1 MLEIGLR
8 FTVSFLRGLLESV
21 VATIYD
27 ILLSHYTNFD
37 IHVGKKMVERVEMS
51 LVLADLR
58 K

>member
-8 FTVSFLRGLLESV
+8 FTVFFLRGLLESV
-21 VATIYD
+21 FATIYD
-27 ILLSHYTNFD
+27 ILLSRYTNID